1 MLMAMNSVLPPIAL
15 STPRL
20 CMTLQVSTQVHQDYL
35 STSYAAQAL
44 LGNMVLPIMISQ
56 PP

>member
-1 MLMAMNSVLPPIAL
+1 MLMAMNSVLPPVAL

-35 STSYAAQAL
+35 STSYVAKAI
-44 LGNMVLPIMISQ
+44 LGHMVLPIIISQ